1 MKKAFLV
8 CKQCCILFLMLDAM
22 AVFIGQ
28 VEQQNMWPLIVA
40 YWFVL
45 FVKNAIDYLEGIA

>member
-28 VEQQNMWPLIVA
+28 VEQRNMWPLIVA

-45 FVKNAIDYLEGIA
+45 FIKNAIDYLEGIA

>member
-28 VEQQNMWPLIVA
+28 VEQRNMWPLIVA